1 MILISLSTQTDFG
14 EIFKIIQVHERY
26 GGAKKCKLNNAEL
39 LLKLFHIKCKET
51 GNNKYY
57 EEATE
62 LEKWQGEI
70 SPEY

>member
-1 MILISLSTQTDFG
+1 MGYLKLFWFMSVMVVQ
-14 EIFKIIQVHERY
+14 
-26 GGAKKCKLNNAEL
+26 KKCKLNNAEL
-39 LLKLFHIKCKET
+39 LLKLFHIECKET